1 MKTNVNLYLFSYR
14 FREFDD
20 SQVETYHIT
29 KRMVDKAKAKIDV
42 KSLYATTSS
51 EQMSV
56 LAKEKAK
63 LKLKLFYDLII

>member
-1 MKTNVNLYLFSYR
+1 
-14 FREFDD
+14 
-20 SQVETYHIT
+20 
-29 KRMVDKAKAKIDV
+29 MVDKAKAKIDV